1 MLAVMLATLV
11 PLCSLLLAQD
21 PTPAPVSPR
30 ELPRLAAPFWVDA
43 DGVPITAVTGHAA
56 PFVVDYDGDGL
67 RDLIVGMFGSDEAG
81 VRGGTGRCYRNVG
94 TAAAPKFAGF
104 TTLQADDK
112 PAVMESS

>member
-1 MLAVMLATLV
+1 MLATLV
-11 PLCSLLLAQD
+11 PLFSLLLAQD

-30 ELPRLAAPFWVDA
+30 ELPRLAAPFRVEA
-43 DGVPITAVTGHAA
+43 DGAPITAVNGHAA
-56 PFVVDYDGDGL
+56 PFFVDYDGDGL
-67 RDLIVGMFGSDEAG
+67 RDLIVGMFGNDVADL
-81 VRGGTGRCYRNVG
+81 RGGTGRCYRNVG